1 MSWAA
6 NPQRERGGYG
16 SYDEPAQWPTLT
28 VPDLAASTPLPES
41 QPLVTELELKRAKAM
56 LGREVVSQEGA
67 VLGQVRAIV
76 LHKQDQAL
84 RAVVAL
90 GGRLGFGA
98 RKVVVPLDRI
108 LPGSDGKDSP
118 LVLAPDLA
126 PEALQQSPPYEPALF
141 DVIEPSWNDG
151 ARDLLK

>member
-1 MSWAA
+1 VSWAV

-28 VPDLAASTPLPES
+28 VPDLADSTPLPTS
-41 QPLVTELELKRAKAM
+41 RPTVTDLELKQAKAM

-76 LHKQDQAL
+76 LGKQDQAL

-98 RKVVVPLDRI
+98 RKVVVALAQIRPEATA
-108 LPGSDGKDSP
+108 KDSR
-118 LVLAPDLA
+118 LVLYPGLS
-126 PEALQQSPPYEPALF
+126 PEALQQLPVYEPEQF
-141 DVIEPSWNDG
+141 EVIEPSWTEH
-151 ARDLLK
+151 

>member
-1 MSWAA
+1 MTWAGH
-6 NPQRERGGYG
+6 PQRERGGYG

-28 VPDLAASTPLPES
+28 VPDLAASTPLPAS
-41 QPLVTELELKRAKAM
+41 RPMVTDLELKQAKAM

-76 LHKQDQAL
+76 LRKQDQAL

-98 RKVVVPLDRI
+98 RKVVMALAQIQPESVAQ
-108 LPGSDGKDSP
+108 DSR
-118 LVLAPDLA
+118 LVLDSGLS
-126 PEALQQSPPYEPALF
+126 PEALQELPVYEPEQF
-141 DVIEPSWNDG
+141 EVIEPSWTEH
-151 ARDLLK
+151 